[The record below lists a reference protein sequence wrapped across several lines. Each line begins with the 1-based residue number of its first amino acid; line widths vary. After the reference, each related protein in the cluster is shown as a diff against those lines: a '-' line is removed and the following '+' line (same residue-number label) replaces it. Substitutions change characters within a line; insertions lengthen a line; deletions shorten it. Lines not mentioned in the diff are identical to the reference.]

1 MFDDGIQVL
10 LMCICA
16 AMICLGT
23 WEAAHRTVATDCLNL
38 GSFYVSKTV
47 FKCEAVK

>member
-16 AMICLGT
+16 VMIFVGA
-23 WEAAHRTVATDCLNL
+23 WEAATGTVAKECSNL
-38 GSFYVSKTV
+38 GGFYVGKTV